1 MADLGYRDNVMGPQP
16 IATRKPVPQ
25 EMLDSVHRML
35 DLLAAGKANE
45 LAALAVDSAKD
56 ETSRIASGIKAG
68 TYNDKKVIAMARTS
82 EHYWIKA
89 RMTGPEMKPFII
101 QLRVGQVRVGD
112 GEWLIWEATNL
123 TDAKSGWT
131 K

>member
-25 EMLDSVHRML
+25 TMLDSVHRML
-35 DLLAAGKANE
+35 ELLAGGKANE
-45 LAALAVDSAKD
+45 LAALAVDGAKD
-56 ETSRIASGIKAG
+56 ETSRIAGGIRAG
-68 TYNDKKVIAMARTS
+68 TYNDKKIIAMARTS

-89 RMTGPEMKPFII
+89 RLTGAEMKPFII

-112 GEWLIWEATNL
+112 GDWLIWEATNL